1 MAAGAV
7 CATVLG
13 LLASQLL
20 RAALDGTSSG
30 LRWGLLRLFAAIG
43 DGVPAALTCGL
54 VAGAVAA
61 LTLRVAVGRAENADA
76 TTPSVQ
82 GSSDQP

>member
-20 RAALDGTSSG
+20 RVAVDGADSS
-30 LRWGLLRLFAAIG
+30 LRWDLLRLLAGIG
-43 DGVPAALTCGL
+43 DGVPAALVWGL
-54 VAGAVAA
+54 VAGCAAA
-61 LTLRVAVGRAENADA
+61 LMLRAAVGRAEITDA
-76 TTPSVQ
+76 TTPVEDSARL
-82 GSSDQP
+82 G